1 MKRFSC
7 IFLTILIL
15 LLSISSAGLAEEIT
29 DVQKIGKLIEEA
41 HFNIY
46 SSDGMQIP
54 LLEGEGWDVSDQH
67 KKDFGKLSRYSPE
80 GEQLIVHNEIY
91 VSSLTYFYEDPE
103 KAPDCYKSTLTDEQN
118 MVKETIE
125 IDGHPAIIA
134 TYDKYDHNGFYGHCG
149 VIFYVRQNRL
159 LKILLTAKSTYIYN
173 VWPQDV
179 PTITMDN
186 MRTIAENIS
195 YDVSQAPVTED
206 DVAVFITAKNDPLT
220 VSASKSF
227 ELDAGFVDPE
237 KARHESISAN
247 YDRFDWYVI
256 DTETGEKVEEV
267 QLNQT
272 RAQYDRRGGVERG
285 RATIKSATAA
295 TDHQKVQV
303 SNKLNRVI
311 YAEVIAES
319 ASFHTK
325 ASYPIILLPSV
336 KKMTLE
342 PAKSTL
348 YAGSNQTVELKLTYE
363 PEDIPFVGLAWTAAK
378 EGIVEI
384 VPGENGTAIV
394 KPVAKGNAK
403 VTVTGTHGKKASAAV
418 NVIDPVEQVEL
429 SFNGAVKAGR
439 KVNIKVAL
447 LPKTA
452 AVKDVEWSL
461 DTEENI
467 ATINKNGVVTIAKDV
482 PAGTAITVT
491 CTALGAPNPII
502 GQIVLEVEE

>member
-1 MKRFSC
+1 M
-7 IFLTILIL
+7 
-15 LLSISSAGLAEEIT
+15 
-29 DVQKIGKLIEEA
+29 
-41 HFNIY
+41 
-46 SSDGMQIP
+46 
-54 LLEGEGWDVSDQH
+54 
-67 KKDFGKLSRYSPE
+67 
-80 GEQLIVHNEIY
+80 
-91 VSSLTYFYEDPE
+91 
-103 KAPDCYKSTLTDEQN
+103 
-118 MVKETIE
+118 
-125 IDGHPAIIA
+125 
-134 TYDKYDHNGFYGHCG
+134 
-149 VIFYVRQNRL
+149 
-159 LKILLTAKSTYIYN
+159 
-173 VWPQDV
+173 
-179 PTITMDN
+179 
-186 MRTIAENIS
+186 
-195 YDVSQAPVTED
+195 
-206 DVAVFITAKNDPLT
+206 
-220 VSASKSF
+220 
-227 ELDAGFVDPE
+227 
-237 KARHESISAN
+237 
-247 YDRFDWYVI
+247 I

-272 RAQYDRRGGVERG
+272 RAQYDRRGRAERG

-311 YAEVIAES
+311 YAEVVAES

-348 YAGSNQTVELKLTYE
+348 YAGSDQTVELRLTYE

-378 EGIVEI
+378 DGIVDI

-403 VTVTGTHGKKASAAV
+403 VTVTGTHGKKASAAI
-418 NVIDPVEQVEL
+418 NVIDPVEQIEL
-429 SFNGAVKAGR
+429 SFSGAVKAGR

-452 AVKDVEWSL
+452 VVKDVEWSL
-461 DTEENI
+461 DTEESI

-491 CTALGAPNPII
+491 CTALGAPNPVI
-502 GQIVLEVEE
+502 GQIALEVEE